1 MKTLQLLALIL
12 LFLPFSIFAQ
22 GVTSAAMKG
31 KVLDENGESL
41 PGATVLA
48 THVPTNTQ
56 YGTSTNMTGTFN
68 LRNLRIGGPYR
79 VRVSFI
85 GYETHVQEEINL
97 TIGQTFTL
105 DVTLE
110 KGSTELETIQVTAVG
125 NVDKNKSGVG
135 TNIDQSSIEDQPNV
149 GRSLADFLRLTP
161 QAFVVSNDDDGPAIS
176 IAGQNNRFNSI
187 YIDGVVNNDVFGLS
201 AQGTNGGQTGATPI
215 SIDAI
220 EQFQVNVSPF
230 DVTQGGFTG
239 GSINVITKSGTN
251 EFHGSYY
258 YFNRNESFTGDTP
271 IAIENFE
278 QQSNPEFQ
286 RQDAPEFSN
295 NRFGIRLGGPI
306 IKDKLFF
313 FLNGEIL
320 RSDTP
325 VPFSNNFRG
334 NSSIAEIEEIR
345 SVLINEIGFD
355 PGAFRDKV
363 AELNSDKILA
373 KINWNINENHK
384 LMARYNRV
392 QSDNVDAFASDAND
406 INFTGRN
413 EVFPNTSHSGVLE
426 LNSNFKNSLSNNFK
440 FSVTD
445 VNDDRGVNGQLFP
458 TVNIF
463 DGAGDIQLGN
473 EPFSTSNKLEQRIY
487 TLTNDFNIFLG
498 NHTLTLGTHN
508 EYYDIANQFIPF
520 NTGWYFYDSVDDFI
534 QSVRAINNPDIDP
547 VAPAI
552 FQRGVS
558 LVGGQNVVGDAA
570 NNTGAFNAFQ
580 IGFYGQDEWQATDDL
595 KLTIGIRFDIPNVTD
610 DPRFPPDVF
619 ETTIPAIQEFRNLK
633 GARPGRSPD
642 AQLYFSPRVGF
653 NWSVGEKGRTLLR
666 GGFGKFLGRVP
677 FVWPGGM
684 FLNNG
689 ANTGIINA
697 GFFNGISTLANGDPI
712 PFRPDPENGLT
723 LEDFGRSPD
732 EVIPSGRLEMFS
744 NDFRYPQVFRS
755 SIGVDQNLPYGI
767 NATIEMQYTKRLN
780 QISVENVNLKPAN
793 ETLDGPDNRPIFA
806 YTDPETGE
814 FNPQFN
820 FIDRRFTNILVVDN
834 TDDGFA
840 YDITAK
846 LSKQYKNLL
855 NVSFAYT
862 FGESKGR
869 NDGTSSQINSIWR
882 FNENVNGA
890 NNLPFSRSDFSLGH
904 RITSSITLRKEFFGN
919 TATTISLFYT
929 GQSGRPFSY
938 IIDQSEN
945 LVNENGADASLFFVP
960 NSAFD
965 FQWTGTPAEQEAQAI
980 ALDRFIRSSDHLNQR
995 RGTYAQRNAQR
1006 APFSSVVDL
1015 KFRQELFG
1023 NVFNR
1028 NQKVSVSFDIFNFTA
1043 LLGDLF
1049 DTEWGTRYDV
1059 PSSVNVVEFER
1070 FVDPDNGDFTPIYS
1084 LDLPSG
1090 VQTESDLFDTNIQD
1104 LEGASTFGSRWFM
1117 QLGARYEF

>member
-1 MKTLQLLALIL
+1 MKTLQIFALL
-12 LFLPFSIFAQ
+12 LFLLPVCVFAQ
-22 GVTSAAMKG
+22 GSTNAAIKG
-31 KVLDENGESL
+31 KVLDENGEPL
-41 PGATVLA
+41 PGATVIA
-48 THVPTNTQ
+48 THVPTNTD
-56 YGTSTNMTGTFN
+56 YGTSTNTTGTFN

-79 VRVSFI
+79 VRISFV
-85 GYETHVQEEINL
+85 GFETYAQEKINL
-97 TIGQTFTL
+97 SIGETFTIEANL
-105 DVTLE
+105 KE
-110 KGSTELETIQVTAVG
+110 GSTDLETLQVTAERDT
-125 NVDKNKSGVG
+125 DKNKSGVG
-135 TNIDQSSIEDQPNV
+135 TNIDEATIDDQPNV
-149 GRSLADFLRLTP
+149 GRSLADYLRLTP
-161 QAFVVSNDDDGPAIS
+161 QAYVVSSDDDGPAIS

-187 YIDGVVNNDVFGLS
+187 YVDGVVNNDVFGLS

-215 SIDAI
+215 SIDAV
-220 EQFQVNVSPF
+220 EQFQVNASPF

-239 GSINVITKSGTN
+239 GSINLTTKSGTN
-251 EFHGSYY
+251 TFKGSYY
-258 YFNRNESFTGDTP
+258 YFNRNEGFTGDTP
-271 IAIENFE
+271 IKIENFE
-278 QQSNPEFQ
+278 QQTNPDFK

-295 NRFGIRLGGPI
+295 NRYGIRLSGPI
-306 IKDKLFF
+306 IEDKLFF
-313 FLNGEIL
+313 FVNGEIL

-325 VPFSNNFRG
+325 VPFSNNFSG
-334 NSSIAEIEEIR
+334 NSSLAEIQEIR
-345 SVLINEIGFD
+345 TLLQNELGFD
-355 PGAFRDKV
+355 PGSFRDKV

-373 KINWNINENHK
+373 KINWNINANHR

-392 QSDNVDAFASDAND
+392 QSDNVDAFASDANE

-413 EVFPNTSHSGVLE
+413 EVFPNTTHSGVIE
-426 LNSNFKNSLSNNFK
+426 INSNFNNTLSNNFT

-445 VNDDRGVNGQLFP
+445 VNDDRGVNGPLFP

-463 DGAGDIQLGN
+463 DGDGDIQLGN

-487 TLTNDFNIFLG
+487 TLTNDFDIFLG
-498 NHTLTLGTHN
+498 NHTITVGTHN
-508 EYYDIANQFIPF
+508 EYYDILNQFIPF
-520 NTGWYFYDSVDDFI
+520 NTGWYFYDSLNDFK
-534 QSVRAINNPDIDP
+534 QSIRAVNDPSIDP
-547 VAPAI
+547 AAPAI
-552 FQRGVS
+552 LLRGVS

-570 NNTGAFNAFQ
+570 KNPGAFNAFQ
-580 IGFYGQDEWQATDDL
+580 LGFYGQDKWQATDDL
-595 KLTIGIRFDIPNVTD
+595 KLTFGIRFDIPSITD

-619 ETTIPAIQEFRNLK
+619 ETTIPAIQEFRDLK
-633 GARPGRSPD
+633 GARPGESPD

-653 NWSVGEKGRTLLR
+653 NWNVGEKDRTQIR

-684 FLNNG
+684 FVNNG
-689 ANTGIINA
+689 ANTGQINA
-697 GFFNGISTLANGDPI
+697 GFFNGISTLANGEPI

-723 LEDFGRSPD
+723 LEDFGRTPD
-732 EVIPSGRLEMFS
+732 QVIPSGRLEIFS
-744 NDFRYPQVFRS
+744 DNFKYPQVFRS

-806 YTDPETGE
+806 YTDENGN
-814 FNPQFN
+814 FDPQEN
-820 FIDRRFTNILVVDN
+820 FIDGRFTNIHVVDN
-834 TDDGFA
+834 TEDGFA

-846 LSKQYKNLL
+846 LSKQYRDIL
-855 NVSFAYT
+855 NVNFSYT

-904 RITSSITLRKEFFGN
+904 RITSSITFKKEFFGN

-945 LVNENGADASLFFVP
+945 MINENGADASLLFVP

-965 FQWTGTPAEQEAQAI
+965 FQWAGSPAEQEAQAA
-980 ALDRFIRSSDHLNQR
+980 ALDRFIRSSDHLNRR

-1023 NVFNR
+1023 NVFNL
-1028 NQKVSVSFDIFNFTA
+1028 NQKVSISFDIFNFTA

-1059 PSSVNVVEFER
+1059 PSSVNVVEFEE
-1070 FVDPDNGDFTPIYS
+1070 FVDPDNGDFTPVYS
-1084 LDLPSG
+1084 LDLPSN
-1090 VQTESDLFDTNIQD
+1090 VQTESDLFRNNVQD